1 MFKSFAAVVTSM
13 LMVGSQANEVVDG
26 VTILNEFSFWD
37 AVNANDYLFVY
48 FYRSLWYVRALLT
61 SPQLA
66 MQRDG

>member
-1 MFKSFAAVVTSM
+1 MVTSM

-48 FYRSLWYVRALLT
+48 FYRSSWYVRALLT
-61 SPQLA
+61 SAQLA